1 MGRRRELVLCGLLLS
16 SLPAKAF
23 AQWGDPKLIAGQV
36 GFNVA
41 LSFLGKILLQHEPP
55 RHAICEALKEGS
67 ASGLVAHAG
76 YSIGGE
82 NPEWALVGKALAQ
95 KSTLMTRRSMNGERV
110 FDETLWTH
118 WELTHSFFYIKWS
131 GRAAPSV
138 QVDAVNAAFSSYYL
152 LAGDPYRLDAKRSLL
167 SGSLVFDNVDPP
179 PRVRGYYVPGAIWID
194 IEHRNDRHVL
204 GHEIIHSFQ
213 VERAA
218 SISEW
223 HAGIFRINWLSFGSG
238 VPALLAGWPDHD
250 NRIHEIE
257 ADLYSDTSR

>member
-1 MGRRRELVLCGLLLS
+1 MGRRRALLLFVLLS
-16 SLPAKAF
+16 LSLPAKAF

-41 LSFLGKILLQHEPP
+41 LSFIGKVLLQHEPP
-55 RHAICEALKEGS
+55 RRAISEALKEGGV
-67 ASGLVAHAG
+67 SGLVAHAG
-76 YSIGGE
+76 YSIGGR
-82 NPEWALVGKALAQ
+82 NPEWALVGKVLAQ
-95 KSTLMTRRSMNGERV
+95 KSTLLTRRSMNGEPV

-118 WELTHSFFYIKWS
+118 WELTHSFVHIKWS
-131 GRAAPSV
+131 GAKPSV
-138 QVDAVNAAFSSYYL
+138 QIDAVNTAFSTYYL

-167 SGSLVFDNVDPP
+167 SGSLVFDNLAPP
-179 PRVRGYYVPGAIWID
+179 PRVRGYYVPGTIWVD
-194 IEHRNDRHVL
+194 VEHRDDRHVF

-223 HAGIFRINWLSFGSG
+223 NVGVLRINWLSFGSG
-238 VPALLAGWPDHD
+238 VPALLAGWPEHD

-257 ADLYSDTSR
+257 ADLYSHTAR